1 MQLDFHYS
9 RTLQSA
15 AALLRKSP
23 GLRMN
28 YMRMLK
34 LLYIAE
40 RELLA
45 QHALSLTG
53 DRPVAMQR
61 GPVLS
66 QTYDLIL
73 GKGEGAGDWAKHIA
87 KDHYDVCLTTDPEN
101 GLLSKAILAK
111 LDEVGKRYEDLD
123 EWDMVEETH
132 KFDEWRKNFPSGGI
146 SAYPFSWDDALAAQ
160 GKTHLISHVECDERA
175 STLFDAMAR
184 G

>member
-1 MQLDFHYS
+1 MQLEFHFT
-9 RTLQSA
+9 RALQST
-15 AALLRKSP
+15 AALLRNNP
-23 GLRMN
+23 GRRMN
-28 YMRMLK
+28 YMRLLK
-34 LLYIAE
+34 LLYIVE

-45 QHALSLTG
+45 QNALSLTG

-87 KDHYDVCLTTDPEN
+87 TQHYDVVMTIDPGH
-101 GLLSKAILAK
+101 GLLSNAILAK
-111 LDEVGKRYEDLD
+111 LEEVSKRYEDMD

-132 KFDEWRKNFPSGGI
+132 KLDEWRKNFPAGGK

-160 GKTHLISHVECDERA
+160 GKSQLISQIESDERA
-175 STLFDAMAR
+175 SSLFDAMAR